1 VAKALEGIR
10 VIDLSVWFQGPVC
23 AQHLADFGAE
33 VIKVERPVHGDQGRG
48 VRSIKALPVGDWNQY
63 FLVINRNKKS
73 MAVDL
78 KRAEG
83 RDILY
88 RLAEKSD
95 VFLSNLGMENL
106 KAWDL
111 TYEKLSAI
119 NPRLV
124 YATNTGYGHR
134 GNMTKP
140 SFDMTVQALTGLMS
154 RLGEPG
160 QPPIYLGMGSGDAH
174 GGLMSALGIMVALHQ
189 RRRTG
194 RGQYLD
200 ASLYGAQLFLGAP
213 TLQAYLATGSPR
225 YSEQQSRTQAPNPLW
240 NRYPARDKWLFLCL
254 ENDDELFAKLCESL
268 ERSDLAGDP
277 RFDSTEK
284 RRENGS
290 ELVAALD
297 AILVERTAAEWMER
311 WQPLGIAASPIQ
323 NLEDVSRDPQ
333 AWDNDYF
340 VKTHC
345 DEVNREV
352 SVRGLPIALSKT
364 PGRVE
369 TLGPE
374 LGQDTE
380 LILADT
386 LGYSWDEIG
395 EFKAQGAIP

>member
-1 VAKALEGIR
+1 
-10 VIDLSVWFQGPVC
+10 
-23 AQHLADFGAE
+23 
-33 VIKVERPVHGDQGRG
+33 
-48 VRSIKALPVGDWNQY
+48 
-63 FLVINRNKKS
+63 
-73 MAVDL
+73 
-78 KRAEG
+78 
-83 RDILY
+83 
-88 RLAEKSD
+88 
-95 VFLSNLGMENL
+95 
-106 KAWDL
+106 
-111 TYEKLSAI
+111 
-119 NPRLV
+119 
-124 YATNTGYGHR
+124 
-134 GNMTKP
+134 
-140 SFDMTVQALTGLMS
+140 
-154 RLGEPG
+154 
-160 QPPIYLGMGSGDAH
+160 
-174 GGLMSALGIMVALHQ
+174 MVALHQ

-213 TLQAYLATGSPR
+213 TLQAFLATGSQR

-254 ENDDELFAKLCESL
+254 ENDDERFAKLCQSL
-268 ERSDLAGDP
+268 ERVDLAGDP
-277 RFDSTEK
+277 RFDSAEK
-284 RRENGS
+284 RRENRS

-297 AILVERTAAEWMER
+297 AILVERAAAEWMER

-352 SVRGLPIALSKT
+352 SVRGLPITLSKT